1 MTEEPPNMPLQGKV
15 VLVTGASRGIG
26 KAIAER
32 LGRDGASVVVNYYT
46 NRPEAD
52 ERARAD
58 EVVRAIGQNG
68 GAAVVAEADV
78 ADAQQLRS
86 LFDLAER
93 QFSGLDILV
102 TNAAAWRFGSLADLT
117 DEDFDVV
124 FNTNARGT
132 FIALHEAANRLRDG
146 GRIVAISAGLALMPR
161 PDTGIYGASK
171 AAINHLVRVLAH
183 ELGSRQI
190 TVNSVMPGAT
200 NTDAMREGQGDV
212 SSGDTIVTFDS
223 EIALTPL
230 GRLGEPEDIA
240 DIVAFLASDQGRWV
254 TGQLIGAGG
263 GMF

>member
-1 MTEEPPNMPLQGKV
+1 MTLQGKV
-15 VLVTGASRGIG
+15 ALVTGSSRGIG

-32 LGRDGASVVVNYYT
+32 LGGDGASVVVNYYS
-46 NRPEAD
+46 NRPAAD

-58 EVVRAIGQNG
+58 EVVQVIEQNG
-68 GAAVVAEADV
+68 GAAIAAEADV
-78 ADAQQLRS
+78 ADAPQLRS
-86 LFDLAER
+86 LFDLAEQ
-93 QFSGLDILV
+93 QFGGLDILV
-102 TNAAAWRFGSLADLT
+102 TNAAAWRFGSIADLT

-132 FIALHEAANRLRDG
+132 FIALHEAANRVRDG
-146 GRIVAISAGLALMPR
+146 GRVVAISAGLALMPR

-171 AAINHLVRVLAH
+171 AAINHLVRVLAN
-183 ELGSRQI
+183 ELGPRQI

-200 NTDAMREGQGDV
+200 NTDALRE
-212 SSGDTIVTFDS
+212 SAENSGTTS
-223 EIALTPL
+223 NGEIALTPL

-240 DIVAFLASDQGRWV
+240 DIVAFLVSDQGRWV